1 MGPWLDA
8 FGTRVDGE
16 ALERTLDGF
25 GIGAVEV
32 VVGDEGVTLRVGGQG
47 SDPSGEAV
55 SRAAT
60 ATRGAF
66 SPLLPCRIEVANDL
80 LAGPARL
87 TDARRRPREVI
98 ALVEVGADDT
108 TDLPGALRD
117 LRRRLPGLVDTG
129 APRRP
134 TFAPTAPDPA
144 IQARIVTLSDGWSD
158 ALSGCGAGSLT
169 WLEGAVGPLGVHGG
183 PGVGTVAHLVAW
195 LRPAPVDGRG
205 LRPALVLAASTSS
218 PALGWLIAALQDPP
232 APLPA
237 VDVLLDG
244 LQWTAA
250 RRPIVAVSADAG
262 TPIVVDADRCV
273 ACGLC
278 AAVCPTSFLDAKG
291 VPKTDRAASC
301 IGCMDCVEACPEDA
315 LRPAYGPESATRGE
329 LPAFAE
335 GWLARLRGAP
345 GPAEPAPFPPS
356 YLLPKP
362 AADAGPPRV
371 VLGLAMISQQEH
383 AAALMIDGQVVGAL
397 EEEKAVRIRHY
408 GWRTRKGV
416 PWRNLG
422 LDPTLPIEAVF
433 PRRAIRHLLAAHGL
447 TLDDVDAIALNGLPS
462 RYRRL
467 LPVLDADAPI
477 PTVQAGRLIAVP
489 HHVAHAA
496 SAFRVSGFPAAWVL
510 TVDGRGD
517 RETAALFR
525 ADAEGLRPVRT
536 LLSLTDRSIG
546 GVYET
551 FTRLLGFGSHGQG
564 SVMALAAMHEP
575 TFDVSPFL
583 SARGWDDV
591 SIHEVGIAEAFASL
605 ARAEDAPLTAE
616 HGALAASLQ
625 AGLEQTLV
633 ALLRDGVGTQPVDAL
648 CLAGGVALNCKANS
662 VLREAVGRPPVWA
675 QPGANDGGTAL
686 GAALEAWA
694 WRGGAAVAPMRSAN
708 LGPAFDDE
716 AVEAALQAAGVVS
729 TRLDDVAGF
738 VADRLADGD
747 VVAWFQDGLEFGP
760 RALGARSLLADPRRA
775 ENHGRVNAM
784 KSREA
789 WRPFAPSI
797 LAGHESAWFEDAFDS
812 PFMLFTAVVRP
823 EQRARIPMVVHA
835 DGSTRPQ
842 VVHAATHPRYHALIS
857 AFYERT
863 GVPML
868 SDTSFNRKGEP
879 IVARPEDA
887 LEAFAGLGADGLAIG
902 SFYVRRG
909 ERVPARTAVPSDDAL
924 AALPGGRRLML
935 RVATRCDLA
944 CGHCTLADH
953 RSWGIDPTASDIVR
967 SLVAGREAGCDALVL
982 MRGEPTLRAER
993 VRIVERARKMGYR
1006 HIQVQTHG
1014 ATFADRSLVAALVA
1028 AGLTAAEVQLL
1039 GADAPVHDV
1048 AAGKAGAF
1056 HDTVRGLQHARAEGL
1071 AVFVTVPVLR
1081 HNALSLGRV
1090 VALVHKLGIG
1100 RIQFTFP
1107 RPVERPDGVP
1117 TDALLRLSTA
1127 AWAANRAARAA
1138 IKLGMEVT
1146 TEGFPLCVLDPALH
1160 GTPDATEDFGAHRVD
1175 DMGQVHDDFGRV
1187 RGAMRPPAPACS
1199 RCVRASSC
1207 PKTWGL
1213 YLEMFGSDELSPIG

>member
-1 MGPWLDA
+1 
-8 FGTRVDGE
+8 
-16 ALERTLDGF
+16 LDGL

-32 VVGDEGVTLRVGGQG
+32 VVEDDAVVLRVGGEA
-47 SDPSGEAV
+47 SDPNGDAV

-66 SPLLPCRIEVANDL
+66 SPLLPCRIEVDAAL
-80 LAGPARL
+80 RPGPTRWV
-87 TDARRRPREVI
+87 DARRRPRAVI
-98 ALVEVGADDT
+98 ALAEVVEESPDALRFAL
-108 TDLPGALRD
+108 TDLVA
-117 LRRRLPGLVDTG
+117 RLPECVAVG
-129 APRRP
+129 APRRE
-134 TFAPTAPDPA
+134 TFAPSAPEAGLQALLRA
-144 IQARIVTLSDGWSD
+144 IADGWAD
-158 ALSGCGAGSLT
+158 ALAGYGGGSLT
-169 WLEGAVGPLGVHGG
+169 WLEAGAGPLSVHGG
-183 PGVGTVAHLVAW
+183 PGVQTVAHLVAW
-195 LRPAPVDGRG
+195 KRPAPVDGVG

-218 PALGWLIAALQDPP
+218 PALGWLIAALQEPP
-232 APLPA
+232 AALPA
-237 VDVLLDG
+237 VEVLLDG

-250 RRPIVAVSADAG
+250 RRPIVAVPDTRG
-262 TPIVVDADRCV
+262 TPIVVDTERCTS
-273 ACGLC
+273 CGLC
-278 AAVCPTSFLDAKG
+278 AAVCPTGFLDG
-291 VPKTDRAASC
+291 RGLPKAQGGGAC

-329 LPAFAE
+329 LPAFSD

-356 YLLPKP
+356 YLLPKASMP
-362 AADAGPPRV
+362 DGTPPRV
-371 VLGLAMISQQEH
+371 VLGIAMISQQEH
-383 AAALMIDGQVVGAL
+383 AAALMIDGRVVGAL
-397 EEEKAVRIRHY
+397 EEEKAVRVRHY

-433 PRRAIRHLLAAHGL
+433 PRRAIRHLLAEHGL

-467 LPVLDADAPI
+467 LPVLDADAPVPI
-477 PTVQAGRLIAVP
+477 FQAGRVIAVP

-496 SAFRVSGFPAAWVL
+496 SAFRVSGLPAAWVL

-525 ADAEGLRPVRT
+525 ADAEGIHPVRT

-564 SVMALAAMHEP
+564 SLMALAAMHAP
-575 TFDVSPFL
+575 AYDVSRFL
-583 SARGWDDV
+583 SAQGWDDV
-591 SIHEVGIAEAFASL
+591 SIHEVGIAEAFAGL
-605 ARAEDAPLTAE
+605 ARADDAPITEA
-616 HGALAASLQ
+616 HGALAASVQ
-625 AGLEQTLV
+625 GALEQTLV
-633 ALLRDGVGTQPVDAL
+633 ALVRDGVGDAPVDAL

-662 VLREAVGRPPVWA
+662 VLRAAFGAPPVWA

-694 WRGGAAVAPMRSAN
+694 WRGGGPVPTMRTAS
-708 LGPAFDDE
+708 LGPSFDDDTIH
-716 AVEAALQAAGVVS
+716 AALEAAGVVY
-729 TRLDDVAGF
+729 TRVDDMAGF
-738 VADRLADGD
+738 VAERLAEGE
-747 VVAWFQDGLEFGP
+747 VIAWFQDGLEFGP

-775 ENHGRVNAM
+775 ALHGRVNAM
-784 KSREA
+784 KSREP

-797 LAGHESAWFEDAFDS
+797 LAGHEAAWFEDGFDS
-812 PFMLFTAVVRP
+812 PFMLFTASVRP
-823 EQRARIPMVVHA
+823 AMRDRVPMIVHT

-842 VVHAATHPRYHALIS
+842 VVHADTHPRYHAMIS
-857 AFYERT
+857 AFRGLT
-863 GVPML
+863 GVPMV

-909 ERVPARTAVPSDDAL
+909 EQRPPRTAIPTDDAL

-944 CGHCTLADH
+944 CGHCTMRDH
-953 RSWGIDPTASDIVR
+953 RRWGTDPAASDIVR

-982 MRGEPTLRAER
+982 MRGEPTLRPER
-993 VRIVERARKMGYR
+993 LRIVERARRMGYR
-1006 HIQVQTHG
+1006 EVQVQTHG
-1014 ATFADRSLVAALVA
+1014 GTFADRSLVAALVA

-1039 GADAPVHDV
+1039 GADAATHDA
-1048 AAGKAGAF
+1048 AAGKAGSF
-1056 HDTVRGLQHARAEGL
+1056 QDTLRGLQNALAEGL

-1081 HNALSLGRV
+1081 VNALTLPRV
-1090 VALVHKLGIG
+1090 VALLHKIG
-1100 RIQFTFP
+1100 VGRVQFTFP

-1127 AWAANRAARAA
+1127 AWAANRGARAA
-1138 IKLGMEVT
+1138 QKLGLQVS
-1146 TEGFPLCVLDPALH
+1146 TEGFPLCVLDAWLH
-1160 GTPDATEDFGAHRVD
+1160 GTPDATEDFGRHRID
-1175 DMGQVHDDFGRV
+1175 DMGQVHDDVGRV
-1187 RGAMRPPAPACS
+1187 RGAMRPDAPPCRGCA
-1199 RCVRASSC
+1199 RVASC

-1213 YLEMFGSDELSPIG
+1213 YTEMFGTSELRPIA